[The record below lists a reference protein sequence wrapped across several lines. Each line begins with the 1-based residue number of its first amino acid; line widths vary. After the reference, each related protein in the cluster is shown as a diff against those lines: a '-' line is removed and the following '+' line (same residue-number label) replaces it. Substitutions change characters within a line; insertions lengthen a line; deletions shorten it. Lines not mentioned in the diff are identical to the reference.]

1 MYLHQQGVDTTP
13 AAGKAMFQMGGVFAE
28 FECAMIRE
36 RVKAGLER
44 ARVQGKILGRPRTP
58 ELVEERIRA
67 ARLQGKGIKKIATE
81 LGIGVSTVQRVVHGP
96 TP

>member
-1 MYLHQQGVDTTP
+1 
-13 AAGKAMFQMGGVFAE
+13 MFQMCGVFAE
-28 FECAMIRE
+28 FERPMIRE

-44 ARVQGKILGRPRTP
+44 ARAQGKNLGRPRTP

-67 ARLQGKGIKKIATE
+67 AHLRGKGIKKIATE
-81 LGIGVSTVQRVVHGP
+81 LGIGVSSVQRVVHGP